1 MDIPKVRPFSFHNQ
15 TNLFM
20 QQQQQKRTIAKQNN
34 SNKKAETKPKI
45 VNRIKK
51 TNIKGNRQNTTT
63 NKKTKT
69 HTKLRKH
76 INYMINDPLII

>member
-51 TNIKGNRQNTTT
+51 QT
-63 NKKTKT
+63 
-69 HTKLRKH
+69 
-76 INYMINDPLII
+76 